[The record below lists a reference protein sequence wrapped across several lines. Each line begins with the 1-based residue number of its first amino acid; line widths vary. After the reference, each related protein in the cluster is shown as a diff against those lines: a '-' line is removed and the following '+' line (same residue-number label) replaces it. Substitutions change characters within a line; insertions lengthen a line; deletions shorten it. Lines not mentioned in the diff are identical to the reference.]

1 MTPLEKIRNFCIIA
15 HIDHGK
21 STLADRLLELT
32 GTVTQRE
39 MKDQVLDSMD
49 LERERGI
56 TIKLQPVRMDYQ
68 GYVLNL
74 IDTPGHVDFTYEV
87 SRSLACC
94 EGALL
99 VVDATQGIEAQTLA
113 NLYLAIEQ
121 NLTIIPVINKID
133 LPAADVPKVTQE
145 LRNLLGTTDDEI
157 IAVSAKT
164 GENVT
169 AILQAVIDRVAPPTV
184 AGRETKALIFDST
197 FDDYRGVIAYVRL
210 MQGTIAKR
218 SKLRFM
224 INQLSSEAL
233 EVGYFKPKYLAQ
245 TELSAGEIGYVV
257 TGLKSVEDC
266 QVGDTITLTSAP
278 ATQPLPG
285 YRQAKPMVFAS
296 IFCKEGDDY
305 PKLREA
311 LGKLKLNDAALTYE
325 PENSKALGFGFR
337 CGFLG
342 LLHLDV
348 VQERLRRE
356 HGLDLI
362 VTVPAVAYQV
372 TLTNGSVQTISSPL
386 DFPDPTQL
394 QLVEEPVMQID
405 VITPSHYIGSIINLL
420 QDRRGIP
427 LDNDIEY
434 LNQER
439 VIIHYRVPLTG
450 IIVDFYDKLK
460 NVSSGYAS
468 LNYEFKGYQP
478 CQVRRLDILVAGD
491 PIEALASV
499 VYEDEAQSAGRVI
512 VSSLQKVLPRQMFEV
527 RLQAAIGGKII
538 ASERIPAMR
547 KDVTAKLYGG
557 DVTRKRKLL
566 EKQKK
571 GKAKMKAMGK
581 IDIPKEAF
589 LAVLKR

>member
-1 MTPLEKIRNFCIIA
+1 
-15 HIDHGK
+15 
-21 STLADRLLELT
+21 
-32 GTVTQRE
+32 
-39 MKDQVLDSMD
+39 
-49 LERERGI
+49 
-56 TIKLQPVRMDYQ
+56 
-68 GYVLNL
+68 
-74 IDTPGHVDFTYEV
+74 
-87 SRSLACC
+87 
-94 EGALL
+94 
-99 VVDATQGIEAQTLA
+99 
-113 NLYLAIEQ
+113 
-121 NLTIIPVINKID
+121 
-133 LPAADVPKVTQE
+133 
-145 LRNLLGTTDDEI
+145 
-157 IAVSAKT
+157 
-164 GENVT
+164 
-169 AILQAVIDRVAPPTV
+169 
-184 AGRETKALIFDST
+184 KALIFDST

-210 MQGTIAKR
+210 MQGSIAKR
-218 SKLRFM
+218 SKLTFM
-224 INQLSSEAL
+224 ENHLSSEAL

-245 TELSAGEIGYVV
+245 TALSAGEIGYVV
-257 TGLKSVEDC
+257 TGLKAVEDC
-266 QVGDTITLTSAP
+266 KVGDTITLTERP
-278 ATQPLPG
+278 ASQALPG

-296 IFCKEGDDY
+296 IFCKEGDDFS
-305 PKLREA
+305 KLREA

-348 VQERLRRE
+348 VQERLHRE
-356 HGLDLI
+356 YDLDLI
-362 VTVPAVAYQV
+362 VTVPAVAYRA
-372 TLTNGSVQTISSPL
+372 TLTNGTVQTISSPL

-394 QLVEEPVMQID
+394 QLVEEPAMQVD
-405 VITPSHYIGSIINLL
+405 VVTPASYIGGIISLL
-420 QDRRGIP
+420 QDRRGTP
-427 LDNDIEY
+427 LANDIEY
-434 LNQER
+434 LDQER

-478 CQVRRLDILVAGD
+478 CQVRRMDILVAGD

-527 RLQAAIGGKII
+527 RLQAAIGVKII